1 MEEKKFHRMLLVV
14 TGLCI
19 LLTAAHLAW
28 AVWAYGHCSI
38 ITFIAK
44 ELW

>member
-1 MEEKKFHRMLLVV
+1 MEDRIFRRLLLAV
-14 TGLCI
+14 TGVCTF
-19 LLTAAHLAW
+19 LTAAHLAW

-44 ELW
+44 EPW

>member
-1 MEEKKFHRMLLVV
+1 MKEHLFYKILIAV
-14 TGLCI
+14 TSICA

-28 AVWAYGHCSI
+28 AVYAYQHCSI
-38 ITFIAK
+38 ITFIAG

>member
-1 MEEKKFHRMLLVV
+1 MEEKKFRRLLLTV

-28 AVWAYGHCSI
+28 AVWAYRHCSI